1 MAILA
6 ILPKNMVHLSI
17 SSCHIQCLSSVSY
30 SLGKF
35 ILRYCIPFDAMVNKI
50 VSLIS
55 LSGSLWLV
63 YRNAEDFC
71 ILILCPEIL
80 LNSLMNSSNF
90 LVAPLGFST

>member
-35 ILRYCIPFDAMVNKI
+35 ILRYCIPFDAMVIK
-50 VSLIS
+50 SLIS
-55 LSGSLWLV
+55 LSGSLLLV
-63 YRNAEDFC
+63 YRNAADFC